1 MKHYDHIEWIL
12 YKKKLFPEEKMLKM
26 EEHLY
31 SCDRCLETFLSLVD
45 NEEIDKANK
54 DLSIDFTDQIMAK
67 IENIYHM
74 PKPKNNKANKKYR
87 EIFIYYTAVA
97 AVTLVLTMGGI
108 FTRLVD
114 TLPQVAQSTTTVE
127 AIEIPNIVADVSGR
141 IVNKTADF
149 INNFEV
155 TNIEEDEN
163 EREK

>member
-54 DLSIDFTDQIMAK
+54 DLSIDFTDQVMAK

-74 PKPKNNKANKKYR
+74 PKPKIIRPTIQGNIYLLHSSGCRYSCFNN
-87 EIFIYYTAVA
+87 
-97 AVTLVLTMGGI
+97 GGI
-108 FTRLVD
+108 FTDWWIHCLRY
-114 TLPQVAQSTTTVE
+114 TSLP
-127 AIEIPNIVADVSGR
+127 PLW
-141 IVNKTADF
+141 KL
-149 INNFEV
+149 
-155 TNIEEDEN
+155 
-163 EREK
+163 

>member
-1 MKHYDHIEWIL
+1 M
-12 YKKKLFPEEKMLKM
+12 
-26 EEHLY
+26 
-31 SCDRCLETFLSLVD
+31 
-45 NEEIDKANK
+45 
-54 DLSIDFTDQIMAK
+54 
-67 IENIYHM
+67 
-74 PKPKNNKANKKYR
+74 
-87 EIFIYYTAVA
+87 
-97 AVTLVLTMGGI
+97 
-108 FTRLVD
+108 D